1 MKRLFSIACILL
13 FAFSIWAQEAGK
25 GIRFLEGENWEKV
38 LKLASEEGK
47 CIFMDCYTSW
57 CGPCKA
63 LAKDIFTREDVGDF
77 FNASFVN
84 VKYDMEKGEGK
95 KLRDK
100 YQEHIIGYPTLLLL
114 DAKGEVLHRMA
125 GFQQAEA
132 LIDGMKAGKEGES
145 LYALRTR
152 YQQGERELNFL
163 KKYMAA
169 LSGAF
174 LKEDMEKVV
183 NEYIGSIPL
192 DSLKSK
198 EIWNFVW
205 TYIKDPYSSQFTYVV
220 DNLTYYRYRMKTDMY
235 ALESQLVYALG
246 RGVKECTAL
255 KKDEEGKVIG
265 LADEPEKIEILARLL
280 DKADLKQKAEYCA
293 KLRIHDLELKGEWE
307 KVYDY
312 LMIGHDIGTLRSE
325 LYMDDVFQYM
335 AFRCPDTRLLKK
347 VVAVVEELQQE
358 ADQSNKKMKNS
369 YYQTLGM
376 LYEKLQNSS
385 KAKEYYEKE
394 RVRTEELRKEFEK
407 MMNKKD

>member
-1 MKRLFSIACILL
+1 MKRLLCIICISF
-13 FAFSIWAQEAGK
+13 FAFSISAQEAGK
-25 GIRFLEGENWEKV
+25 GIVFLEGENWEKV
-38 LKLASEEGK
+38 LELASKEGK

-95 KLRDK
+95 KLREK

-145 LYALRTR
+145 LYALRKR
-152 YQQGERELNFL
+152 YQQGEREVDFL

-169 LSGAF
+169 LNGAF
-174 LKEDMEKVV
+174 LREDMEKVV
-183 NEYIGSIPL
+183 NEYMNRIPL

-198 EIWNFVW
+198 EIWDFVW
-205 TYIKDPYSSQFTYVV
+205 TYIKDPYSPQFAYVV
-220 DNLTYYRYRMKTDMY
+220 DNLTHYRYRMKTDMY

-246 RGVKECTAL
+246 RGVRECTAL
-255 KKDEEGKVIG
+255 KKDEDGKVIG
-265 LADEPEKIEILARLL
+265 LTDEPEKVEILTRLL
-280 DKADLKQKAEYCA
+280 GKAELKQKAEYCA
-293 KLRIHDLELKGEWE
+293 KLRIHELELKEDWE
-307 KVYDY
+307 KVYEY
-312 LMIGHDIGTLRSE
+312 LMVGHDIGTLGSE

-335 AFRCPDTRLLKK
+335 AFRCSNTKLLKK
-347 VVAVVEELQQE
+347 VLAVVEGLQQE
-358 ADQSNKKMKNS
+358 ADQSNKRMKNS

-376 LYEKLQNSS
+376 LYEKLRNSS
-385 KAKEYYEKE
+385 KAEEYYEKE
-394 RVRTEELRKEFEK
+394 RVRTEELRKDFEK